1 LAYSQRKNLE
11 AIILERVN
19 AMSQRTVVTV
29 LVLLVGS
36 VPVAAIGQA
45 QQLAPGMGPG
55 NLKIGQLEV
64 HGELSQQV
72 TFDDN
77 IFIEHEDETS
87 DVIFVTTP
95 TVNFMLPGER
105 LNGNVYY
112 SVGLRAFADNDQE
125 NSQNHTLSAAM
136 AYRTPRGNF
145 IRIQDTYLDTT
156 DLSTSEEQ
164 SNIAP
169 RTEWHSNQ
177 VRTTLGLPELPTL
190 ERIDLELGHFYETR
204 YFERVENSTEDYDRN
219 QVSVRW
225 YYDVSPFLPKTR
237 FLVEYIFGI
246 VKYDKGELVRRDAD
260 YHIVRTG
267 VSIEPTAKLSGM
279 ATAGAEFR
287 SWDYPPAGR
296 TETEDMTLFNVR
308 TDLHYRYGI
317 EEAVGEV
324 GSINLTVLREIR
336 ESAFR
341 FLERIEPVVEVTR
354 VEVGVQHRFN
364 LPAGNITLPLTLLGN
379 FFYEFEEFP
388 GIVTDPATGITAER
402 EDDFMG
408 GAVRVRL
415 DGRIPNAN
423 LNYFASLGYEVHD
436 RDSNFNLKDYT
447 ANRVSLLFGVNF

>member
-1 LAYSQRKNLE
+1 
-11 AIILERVN
+11 
-19 AMSQRTVVTV
+19 MSQRTMVAA

-36 VPVAAIGQA
+36 ALIAPIAQA
-45 QQLAPGMGPG
+45 QQVAPGMGPG
-55 NLKIGQLEV
+55 NLKIGQIEV

-77 IFIEHEDETS
+77 IFIDPKDETS

-105 LNGNVYY
+105 FNGNVYY

-145 IRIQDTYLDTT
+145 LRIQDTYLDTT

-169 RTEWHSNQ
+169 RTRWHSNQ

-190 ERIDLELGHFYETR
+190 ERIDLELGHFFETR
-204 YFERVENSTEDYDRN
+204 YFDRVENSTEDYDRN
-219 QVSVRW
+219 EVSVRW

-237 FLVEYIFGI
+237 FLVEYIFGT
-246 VKYDKGELVRRDAD
+246 VEYDKGVLVRRDAD

-267 VSIEPTAKLSGM
+267 VSIEPTAKLSGT
-279 ATAGAEFR
+279 ATVGAEFR
-287 SWDYPPAGR
+287 DWKYPPAGR

-308 TDLHYRYGI
+308 TDLRYRYGI
-317 EEAVGEV
+317 EQAVGEI
-324 GSINLTVLREIR
+324 GSINLMVLREIR

-341 FLERIEPVVEVTR
+341 YLDRIEPVVEVTR
-354 VEVGVQHRFN
+354 LEVGVQHRFN
-364 LPAGNITLPLTLLGN
+364 LPVRNITLPLTLLGN
-379 FFYEFEEFP
+379 IFYEFEEFP
-388 GIVTDPATGITAER
+388 GIVTDPATAITDER

-408 GAVRVRL
+408 GSIRVRL
-415 DGRIPNAN
+415 DGRLPNAN
-423 LNYFASLGYEVHD
+423 LNYFGVLGYEVHD

-447 ANRVSLLFGVNF
+447 TNRVSFLFGVNF